1 MRRNLP
7 ALAVIVAATMLA
19 SACAYVFVPAEAQGI
34 VKDGKKSATTK
45 GPGKGTA
52 TKAPVTTYKAAKK
65 APPVFAEKPPIFAKK
80 APVIAKKAPP
90 VFAKKPPIF
99 AKKAPVIAKKAP
111 PVFAKKPPIFAK
123 KPPTLAKKRPPVVVY
138 HRPWRPGLRWR
149 WLVVPTIIIAQNLE
163 WCHYHRYPIAG
174 VRFHRGIECH
184 EHAWWVPWDH
194 PSIRY
199 VEAY

>member
-1 MRRNLP
+1 
-7 ALAVIVAATMLA
+7 
-19 SACAYVFVPAEAQGI
+19 VFVPAVAQGI
-34 VKDGKKSATTK
+34 VKDGKKSATSK
-45 GPGKGTA
+45 ASGKGTT
-52 TKAPVTTYKAAKK
+52 TKAPATTYKAVKK
-65 APPVFAEKPPIFAKK
+65 APPVFAKKPPAIVKKAPVIVKKAPPVFAKKPPAIVKK

-90 VFAKKPPIF
+90 
-99 AKKAPVIAKKAP
+99 
-111 PVFAKKPPIFAK
+111 IFAK
-123 KPPTLAKKRPPVVVY
+123 KPPTLVKKRPPVVVY

-163 WCHYHRYPIAG
+163 WCHYHRYPIFG